1 MPNVQG
7 RRRFVAN
14 AAVAGLA
21 GFGTL
26 GGLNRSH
33 SGKSFAAEPP
43 PEVSMIRIDTGPVV
57 CIAPQ
62 FVAEELLHAEGF
74 TDIRF
79 DGSDTGSP
87 TQKLARN
94 EVDWSLE
101 FAPSLI
107 EELDGGAPV
116 TIVGG
121 VHIGCFELFA
131 HDHILGVAGLKG
143 RTVGVAPAHETPR
156 HLVSIMASSVGLN
169 PDRDIHWVRDPSAQ
183 LMNLF
188 IDRKIDAFLASPPRP
203 QELRARGIG
212 HSLVNSSTDR
222 PWSQYFCCMVTGR
235 TEFIRKYPVATKRIL
250 RAMVKGADLCVT
262 EPERVAQL
270 LVDRGYTP
278 RADYA
283 LQALNELR
291 YRSWRE
297 FDPEDTVRWY
307 TLRMNEAGFTKS
319 IPQTVIAEH
328 TDWHFLDEIK
338 RELKS

>member
-1 MPNVQG
+1 MALIQS
-7 RRRFVAN
+7 RRRFVTN
-14 AAVAGLA
+14 AAVAGVA
-21 GFGTL
+21 GFAGW
-26 GGLNRSH
+26 GASGPGH
-33 SGKSFAAEPP
+33 SGMSLAAEPP
-43 PEVSMIRIDTGPVV
+43 PEVSTLRFDTAPAV
-57 CIAPQ
+57 CLAPQ

-74 TDIRF
+74 TDIRYV
-79 DGSDTGSP
+79 DSDATP

-94 EVDWSLE
+94 EADWALE

-107 EELDGGAPV
+107 DELEGEAPV

-131 HDHILGVAGLKG
+131 HDHIRDVADLKG
-143 RTVGVAPAHETPR
+143 RTVGVGRAVETPR
-156 HLVSIMASSVGLN
+156 HLVSLMASYVGLN
-169 PDRDIHWVRDPSAQ
+169 PDRDIHWVRDPSAK

-188 IDRKIDAFLASPPRP
+188 IDGKIDAFLASPPRP

-212 HSLVNSSTDR
+212 HSLVNSVTDR

-250 RAMVKGADLCVT
+250 RAVVKGADLCAT
-262 EPERVAQL
+262 EPERVAQS

-283 LQALNELR
+283 FQALNELR
-291 YRSWRE
+291 YGSWRE

-307 TLRMNEAGFTKS
+307 TLRMNEAGFTKV

-328 TDWHFLDEIK
+328 TDWRFLN
-338 RELKS
+338 ELKHELKV